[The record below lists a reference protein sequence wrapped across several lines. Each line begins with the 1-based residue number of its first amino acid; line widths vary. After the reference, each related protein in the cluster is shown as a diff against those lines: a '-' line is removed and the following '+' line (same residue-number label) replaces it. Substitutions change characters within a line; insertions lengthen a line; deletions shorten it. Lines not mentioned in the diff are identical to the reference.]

1 MNPRQRLT
9 ACLANKVV
17 DRPPVALWR
26 HFPVDDQK
34 PDRLAKSILLFQK
47 TYDFDMVKITPASSF
62 CVRDY
67 GVQDVWKGNPE
78 GTREYVHFPI
88 SKAEDWKNLTALDP
102 TSGALGNQ
110 LECIRQVKNELPPE
124 VPVIQTIFDPISQAK
139 NLVGKEKLLTH
150 ARQHPSEF
158 LAGLEILTDSTIKFI
173 GECIKLGIDGVFFAI
188 QHAQSSLLSLEEV
201 SRFITPFDERIL
213 DSVSSLWLNIAH
225 IHGTNLY
232 FNEIPKKNISVLNWH
247 DQETAPS
254 LQEAKKVFPGA
265 VCGGLR
271 QWDTLVYGTPEQVLE
286 EASAAI
292 LATEGNR
299 FILGTGCVLPV
310 IAPHSNITAARS
322 AVEQLNK

>member
-9 ACLANKVV
+9 ACLSNQEV

-34 PDRLAKSILLFQK
+34 PDLLAKSILQFQN
-47 TYDFDMVKITPASSF
+47 TYQFDLVKITPASSF

-78 GTREYVHFPI
+78 GTREYVQFPI
-88 SKAEDWKNLTALDP
+88 SKPEDWKNLSALDP
-102 TSGALGNQ
+102 TSGALGSQ
-110 LECIRQVKNELPPE
+110 LECIRRVKNELPAEIPL
-124 VPVIQTIFDPISQAK
+124 IQTIFDPMSQAK
-139 NLVGKEKLLTH
+139 NLVGKEMLLIH
-150 ARQHPSEF
+150 ARQHPSEL
-158 LAGLEILTDSTIKFI
+158 LAGLDILTTTTLQFI

-188 QHAQSSLLSLEEV
+188 QHAQSALLSVDEV
-201 SRFITPFDERIL
+201 GRFITPFDERIL

-225 IHGTNLY
+225 IHGKNLY

-247 DQETAPS
+247 DKETAPS

-271 QWDTLVYGTPEQVLE
+271 QWDTLVYGTPEQVME
-286 EASAAI
+286 EATAAI
-292 LATEGNR
+292 LATEGKR

-310 IAPHSNITAARS
+310 IAPHSNIAAARA
-322 AVEQLNK
+322 AVEQFQP